1 MLIGTHTILFSA
13 DAEADRAFF
22 RDVLEFASVDAGD
35 GWLIFKLP
43 PGELACHPGE
53 GPMASHQLY
62 LICDDVHAEVAR
74 LKAAG
79 VEFTEEISN
88 QGWGLLTAMK
98 TPSGGEL
105 GLYQP
110 THPTAIGLP

>member
-53 GPMASHQLY
+53 GPTASHQLY